1 MEFEFDEIKKCII
14 IGDQYVGKSSIC
26 RKLVKK
32 DFSYEYQSTIGVD
45 FFIKI
50 FNINNKNIKLQI
62 WDTAGQEKYKAITS
76 SYYNNARL
84 ILFVFDLNNESSFL
98 NLKKWIDNVDN
109 YCDDNIKKILIGNK
123 SDLQCFVNESDILK
137 FTYQNNLEYYECSA
151 KLDNIDNLF
160 FEILSN
166 NIIDTK
172 YNNNTINTNYDN
184 NIIRLN
190 VNNKK
195 CCDIL

>member
-1 MEFEFDEIKKCII
+1 MEFEFDEIKKCIV

-45 FFIKI
+45 FFAKI

-62 WDTAGQEKYKAITS
+62 WDTAGQEKYKAIIS

-98 NLKKWIDNVDN
+98 NLKKWIDDVYN

-123 SDLQCFVNESDILK
+123 SDLQCFVNEADILK
-137 FTYQNNLEYYECSA
+137 FIYQNNLEYYECSA
-151 KLDNIDNLF
+151 KLGDIDNLF
-160 FEILSN
+160 FKILSN

-172 YNNNTINTNYDN
+172 YDNNTNYDN

-190 VNNKK
+190 ANNKK
-195 CCDIL
+195 CCNML